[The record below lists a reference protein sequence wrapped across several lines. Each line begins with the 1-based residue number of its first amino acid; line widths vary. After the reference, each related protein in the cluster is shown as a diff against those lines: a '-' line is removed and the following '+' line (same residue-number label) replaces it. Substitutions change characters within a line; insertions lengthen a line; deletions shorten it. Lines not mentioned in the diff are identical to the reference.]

1 METPWGR
8 WSVLETGDNFQVKL
22 LEVQPGQRLSLQ
34 THKHRSEFWVVAAG
48 VATVTLGHHTYR
60 LDRTGSTFIQLGREH
75 RIANDGT
82 TPLSVIET
90 QFGSYLGEDD
100 IERLDDDYGRLQ

>member
-8 WSVLETGDNFQVKL
+8 WSVLQTRDSFQVKL
-22 LEVQPGQRLSLQ
+22 LEVEPGQRLSLQ
-34 THKHRSEFWVVAAG
+34 THRLRSEFWVVASG
-48 VATVTLGHHTYR
+48 IATVTLDHHTYR
-60 LDRTGSTFIQLGREH
+60 LDRTGSTFVRPGQPH

-82 TPLSVIET
+82 SLLSVVET

-100 IERLDDDYGRLQ
+100 IVRLEDDYERLQ